1 MEFSTRKQSITASQ
15 GIVTSNHPVASSVG
29 VSILASG
36 GNAFDAAVGTAFTL
50 SVVEPMMVGPFG
62 GGFTNF
68 YRPNKG
74 FSTIDGYICA
84 PGAAHE
90 AMYQPLSNE
99 LKDYFDVQ
107 DKLNETGYLA
117 VGTPG
122 NLMVW
127 AHLVEEYGNFS
138 LDEVIQP
145 AINIAKN
152 GFRVTDYLS
161 NLIRDN
167 LSELA
172 LYKESAQIYLKNGH
186 APARGDIIENPNYA
200 QTLEGI
206 AKHGAAYLYGGE
218 LGQHIEDEMSK
229 NGGILTLDDLKKQ
242 QILYREPI
250 VGNYRGYDIHSVG
263 PVSSGGICLVQ
274 MLNILENFKID
285 KYEITDSKR
294 VHIISEVFKIVFA
307 DRYEYIGD
315 PEYVDIPID
324 ALLSKKYALE
334 RAQSINLDH
343 AQNYEFT
350 REFPENE
357 SSNTTHFNVADAE
370 GNIVSM
376 TQTINSAF
384 GSKVAVDGTGMLL
397 NNCMMLF
404 DPHTGNAN
412 SIQPYKRSLSSM
424 TPTIIFKDD
433 KPFLVLGT
441 PGGRKIFGAV
451 CQALLALIDTEVSL
465 QAAVESPRVWTDGD
479 VVELEYEFPDS
490 AHSDLKSIGH
500 DPVSVDRVAGGMNA
514 IKFEHDSM
522 EGSACHR
529 ADGSPAGLSGGYA
542 LPSQPGDA
550 FRV

>member
-1 MEFSTRKQSITASQ
+1 MDLSTRKQPITASQ

-36 GNAFDAAVGTAFTL
+36 GNAFDAAVATAFTL

-68 YRPNKG
+68 YRPNEG

-127 AHLVEEYGNFS
+127 THLVEEYGNFS

-172 LYKESAQIYLKNGH
+172 VYKESAQIYLKNGQ
-186 APARGDIIENPNYA
+186 APERGDIIKNPNYA
-200 QTLEGI
+200 QTLDGI
-206 AKHGAAYLYGGE
+206 AKHGAAYLYGGV
-218 LGQHIEDEMSK
+218 LGQHIEDEMHK

-250 VGNYRGYDIHSVG
+250 VGSYRGYDIHSVG

-274 MLNILENFKID
+274 MLNILENFEID
-285 KYEITDSKR
+285 KYEITDPER

-324 ALLSKKYALE
+324 ALLSKKYALQ
-334 RAQSINLDH
+334 RAQSIDLDH

-451 CQALLALIDTEVSL
+451 CQALLALIDTRVSL
-465 QAAVESPRVWTDGD
+465 QAAVESPRIWTDGD

-490 AHSDLKSIGH
+490 AYMDLKSIGH

-514 IKFEHDSM
+514 IKFEHDIM
-522 EGSACHR
+522 EGAACHR

>member
-1 MEFSTRKQSITASQ
+1 
-15 GIVTSNHPVASSVG
+15 
-29 VSILASG
+29 
-36 GNAFDAAVGTAFTL
+36 
-50 SVVEPMMVGPFG
+50 
-62 GGFTNF
+62 
-68 YRPNKG
+68 
-74 FSTIDGYICA
+74 
-84 PGAAHE
+84 
-90 AMYQPLSNE
+90 
-99 LKDYFDVQ
+99 
-107 DKLNETGYLA
+107 
-117 VGTPG
+117 
-122 NLMVW
+122 
-127 AHLVEEYGNFS
+127 
-138 LDEVIQP
+138 
-145 AINIAKN
+145 
-152 GFRVTDYLS
+152 
-161 NLIRDN
+161 
-167 LSELA
+167 
-172 LYKESAQIYLKNGH
+172 
-186 APARGDIIENPNYA
+186 
-200 QTLEGI
+200 
-206 AKHGAAYLYGGE
+206 
-218 LGQHIEDEMSK
+218 
-229 NGGILTLDDLKKQ
+229 
-242 QILYREPI
+242 
-250 VGNYRGYDIHSVG
+250 
-263 PVSSGGICLVQ
+263 VSSGGICLVQ
-274 MLNILENFKID
+274 MLNILENFEID
-285 KYEITDSKR
+285 KYEITDSER

-324 ALLSKKYALE
+324 ALLSKKYALQ

-404 DPHTGNAN
+404 DPHAGNAN

-433 KPFLVLGT
+433 EPFLVLGT

-451 CQALLALIDTEVSL
+451 CQALLALIDTKVSL

-479 VVELEYEFPDS
+479 VLELEYEFPDS
-490 AHSDLKSIGH
+490 AHTHLKSIGH

-514 IKFEHDSM
+514 IKFEHGSM
-522 EGSACHR
+522 EGAACHR